1 MSFQTMTRNEKGQFE
16 GKRELTKHK
25 DLYQQYSEWLVI
37 NASKDTTITRRKSGA
52 EAWLA
57 WCENNDCD
65 PITASPSDIRS
76 FIKSMQLDGL
86 VDTTICSRFASVSK
100 FFHYLKTDPDRPD
113 DEKIENP
120 TAEVN
125 LRRDHDITNTAEYT
139 SVIHREGREDII
151 APSYEELKP
160 LFEYAPGDTGFS
172 KVRNELICRMF
183 WQTALRSDELAR
195 VRVNKVD
202 TDNRQIK
209 IRSAK
214 LNQEDHPDLYQRY
227 VFYEPHLDYL
237 IHRWLDKR
245 AEKDPDEENS
255 YFFIGQRGG
264 QLNSAYLSRIVKE
277 AAHNAG
283 IQEPL
288 AKDAD
293 GSVKQWL
300 YTAHRLRHSRITHL
314 ANKTDMDLNFIRMM
328 AGHASMD
335 TTLDYVDPD
344 WDEARLAF
352 QDATEK

>member
-1 MSFQTMTRNEKGQFE
+1 MARNNKGQFE
-16 GKRELTKHK
+16 SNRELTQYKE
-25 DLYQQYSEWLVI
+25 LYQKYSEWLVI
-37 NASKDTTITRRKSGA
+37 NISKETTITRRTAGA

-65 PITASPSDIRS
+65 PIHGTPSDVRS

-86 VDTTICSRFASVSK
+86 AETTICSRFASISK
-100 FFHYLKTDPDRPD
+100 FFHYLKTDPERPD
-113 DEKIENP
+113 DEQIENP

-125 LRRDHDITNTAEYT
+125 LRRDHDITNTAEYA

-160 LFEYAPGDTGFS
+160 IFECAPGDTGFS
-172 KVRNELICRMF
+172 KVRNELICRLF

-195 VRVNKVD
+195 VRVNKTD
-202 TDNRQIK
+202 TDRRQIK
-209 IRSAK
+209 VRSAK
-214 LNQEDHPDLYQRY
+214 LNQDDHPDLYQRY
-227 VFYEPHLDYL
+227 VFYEPKLDYL
-237 IHRWLDKR
+237 IHRWLGKR
-245 AEKDPDEENS
+245 NDKDPNRNNP
-255 YFFIGQRGG
+255 YLLLGQRGG
-264 QLNSAYLSRIVKE
+264 QLSPSYLSRIVKD

-288 AKDAD
+288 ARDAD

-300 YTAHRLRHSRITHL
+300 YTAHRLRHSRITYL

-335 TTLDYVDPD
+335 TTLSYVDPD
-344 WDEARLAF
+344 WEEARSAF
-352 QDATEK
+352 RNATER